1 MVYKKIDR
9 DQKNA
14 MRSNLEKVLENQ
26 KSLGEN
32 IDSYEQSTNVNEY
45 RQFWQELKNRNNETI
60 RIVSRYMI
68 NKCNR

>member
-1 MVYKKIDR
+1 LVYKKIDR

>member
-1 MVYKKIDR
+1 MVYKRIER

-26 KSLGEN
+26 KSLGEK
-32 IDSYEQSTNVNEY
+32 IDSYQQSTNVGEY
-45 RQFWQELKNRNNETI
+45 REFWRELKNRNNETI
-60 RIVSRYMI
+60 HIVSRYMI